1 MPVVSL
7 PPRGLL
13 LTLTGV
19 TCEERNHLKCHDKYF
34 TAAAAAE
41 RAAAEVVFLAA
52 NIGGTLLCGKEP
64 LTRRER
70 REKDTHGSDCSAKR
84 ERGEAA
90 DMRVVQCLIH
100 ASAVSDSGSAAPF
113 SSSSFE
119 VMAKLRAESGGR
131 ASVSA
136 AVCGVGM
143 NLALNY
149 SHFL

>member
-1 MPVVSL
+1 MPYNEGEFHGPPASSKLAQSVTEPALPPLCSYASRL

-70 REKDTHGSDCSAKR
+70 RQKDTHGTDCSA
-84 ERGEAA
+84 RGA

-100 ASAVSDSGSAAPF
+100 ASAVSDSGS
-113 SSSSFE
+113 SR
-119 VMAKLRAESGGR
+119 L
-131 ASVSA
+131 
-136 AVCGVGM
+136 
-143 NLALNY
+143 
-149 SHFL
+149 FL